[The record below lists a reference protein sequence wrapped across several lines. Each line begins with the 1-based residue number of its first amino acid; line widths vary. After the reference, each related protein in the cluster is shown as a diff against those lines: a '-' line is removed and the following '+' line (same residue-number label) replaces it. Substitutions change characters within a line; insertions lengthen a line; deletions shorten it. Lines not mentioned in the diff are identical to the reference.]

1 MLFIL
6 LAVAAIAA
14 VGYFIFKKVHAAS
27 AIFAVGVLLL
37 VIAAAT
43 GRIGYSS
50 AKIEPSGNAFYD
62 ELLIIESLFKSRYSG
77 TGMAI
82 MVLFGFVGYMRHIGA
97 DAKTVVA
104 LSKPLRKFHGS
115 YWLVP
120 IGFLVGTLL
129 SLVVPSAAALSLL
142 LVATL
147 MPALIAAGLS
157 PLTVGA
163 IIVTSSTIAPSPLEA
178 GLIQGASLV
187 DMTVTEFVFGNV
199 AKATIPALV
208 VVAFTHM
215 WWQCRCDIKDAAKMQ
230 AEVGAVAGGTN
241 GAAGSGEAGATA
253 DDTAAALRESESDRR
268 VREAV
273 ERAEGLPGFY
283 AILPLLPL
291 ILIIVSA
298 ILNRMGVIT
307 FEAEILPVTVVSLM
321 VTMIIEAIRLRDI
334 NYAVDSLKEFFAGL
348 GEAAAG
354 VVALIVAAAIL
365 VEGITQ
371 MGVIEGLTNIA
382 QRSSGAAVLMVI
394 IFVVAT
400 GLMALLT
407 GSGVAPY
414 FAFSEMVPG
423 LAAETSIHA
432 PQMLTSIWSAS
443 NLMRQGSPVNAAV
456 IIVSGALDVNPV
468 ELVRRTLV
476 PMIAGTVAAV
486 VFAFIFIA

>member
-1 MLFIL
+1 MIFIL

-37 VIAAAT
+37 IIAAAT
-43 GRIGYSS
+43 GRIEYSS

-104 LSKPLRKFHGS
+104 LSKPLRKFNGS

-163 IIVTSSTIAPSPLEA
+163 VIVTSSTIAPSPLEA

-199 AKATIPALV
+199 AKATIPALII
-208 VVAFTHM
+208 VAFTHM
-215 WWQCRCDIKDAAKMQ
+215 WWQHRCDIKDAAKMQ
-230 AEVGAVAGGTN
+230 AEVGAGV
-241 GAAGSGEAGATA
+241 GAPAGSAGAGDVA
-253 DDTAAALRESESDRR
+253 SEDAAELQESESDRR

-321 VTMIIEAIRLRDI
+321 VTMVIEAIRLRDI
-334 NYAVDSLKEFFAGL
+334 NYAVDSFKEFFAGL

-394 IFVVAT
+394 IFVAAT

-443 NLMRQGSPVNAAV
+443 NLSLIHISEPT
-456 IIVSGALDVNPV
+456 
-468 ELVRRTLV
+468 RRS
-476 PMIAGTVAAV
+476 
-486 VFAFIFIA
+486 

>member
-1 MLFIL
+1 MVFII
-6 LAVAAIAA
+6 LAAAAIAA

-37 VIAAAT
+37 MIAAAT
-43 GRIGYSS
+43 GRIDHS
-50 AKIEPSGNAFYD
+50 AAEIEATGNAFYD

-178 GLIQGASLV
+178 GLIQGASLT

-199 AKATIPALV
+199 AKATVPSLI
-208 VVAFTHM
+208 VVAVTHT
-215 WWQCRCDIKDAAKMQ
+215 WWQRHCDIKDAAKKQ
-230 AEVGAVAGGTN
+230 AELRSGG
-241 GAAGSGEAGATA
+241 AGSPDGA
-253 DDTAAALRESESDRR
+253 DDTEAASAAAEQEAESDRR

-273 ERAEGLPGFY
+273 ERAQGLPGFY
-283 AILPLLPL
+283 AVLPLLPL
-291 ILIIVSA
+291 ILIIISA
-298 ILNRMGVIT
+298 LLNRFGVLD
-307 FEAEILPVTVVSLM
+307 FEADILPVTVVSLM
-321 VTMIIEAIRLRDI
+321 ITMIIEAIRLKSVEH
-334 NYAVDSLKEFFAGL
+334 AVDSFKEFFNGL

-371 MGVIEGLTNIA
+371 MGVIEGLTSLA
-382 QRSSGAAVLMVI
+382 QHSSGAAALMVV
-394 IFVVAT
+394 IFVAAT

-423 LAAETSIHA
+423 LATETSIHA

-456 IIVSGALDVNPV
+456 IVVSGALEVNPID
-468 ELVRRTLV
+468 LVRRTMV
-476 PMIAGTVAAV
+476 PMVAGTVASV
-486 VFAFIFIA
+486 VFSFLLIG

>member
-1 MLFIL
+1 MIFIL
-6 LAVAAIAA
+6 LAVAAIVA
-14 VGYFIFKKVHAAS
+14 VGYFIFKEVHAAS

-37 VIAAAT
+37 IIAAAT
-43 GRIGYSS
+43 GRIEYSS

-104 LSKPLRKFHGS
+104 LSKPLRKFNGS

-208 VVAFTHM
+208 IVAFTHM
-215 WWQCRCDIKDAAKMQ
+215 WWQRRCDIKDAAKMQ
-230 AEVGAVAGGTN
+230 AEVGAGVGAGNGSAGT
-241 GAAGSGEAGATA
+241 GAEV
-253 DDTAAALRESESDRR
+253 TAADAAEMQESESDRR

-298 ILNRMGVIT
+298 ILNRMGVIS

-321 VTMIIEAIRLRDI
+321 VTMVIEAIRLHDI

-371 MGVIEGLTNIA
+371 MGVIDGLTTIA

-394 IFVVAT
+394 IFVAAT

-423 LAAETSIHA
+423 LAAQTSIHA

-476 PMIAGTVAAV
+476 PMLVGTIASV

>member
-1 MLFIL
+1 MIFIL

-37 VIAAAT
+37 IIAAAT
-43 GRIGYSS
+43 GRVEYSS
-50 AKIEPSGNAFYD
+50 AKFEPSGNAFYD

-104 LSKPLRKFHGS
+104 LSEPLRRFHGS

-129 SLVVPSAAALSLL
+129 SLVVPSASALSLL

-163 IIVTSSTIAPSPLEA
+163 VIVTSSTIAPSPLEA

-187 DMTVTEFVFGNV
+187 DMPVTEFVFGNV
-199 AKATIPALV
+199 AKATVPALV
-208 VVAFTHM
+208 IVAFTHM
-215 WWQCRCDIKDAAKMQ
+215 WWQRRCDIKDAAKKQ
-230 AEVGAVAGGTN
+230 AEVGAAVGGSA
-241 GAAGSGEAGATA
+241 GAAGHVTSE
-253 DDTAAALRESESDRR
+253 DAAELQESESDRR

-321 VTMIIEAIRLRDI
+321 VTMVIEAIRLRDI
-334 NYAVDSLKEFFAGL
+334 NYAVDSFKEFFAGI

-371 MGVIEGLTNIA
+371 MGVIDGLTSIA

-394 IFVVAT
+394 IFVAAT

-456 IIVSGALDVNPV
+456 IIVSGALNVNPV

-476 PMIAGTVAAV
+476 PMLVGTIASV
-486 VFAFIFIA
+486 VFAFIFIG

>member
-1 MLFIL
+1 MFYIL

-37 VIAAAT
+37 MIAAAT
-43 GRIGYSS
+43 GRIEYSS
-50 AKIEPSGNAFYD
+50 AKFDPSGNAFYD
-62 ELLIIESLFKSRYSG
+62 ELLIIESLFKSRYAG

-104 LSKPLRKFHGS
+104 LSKPLRRFHGS

-120 IGFLVGTLL
+120 LGFLVGTLL
-129 SLVVPSAAALSLL
+129 SLVVPSASALSLL

-178 GLIQGASLV
+178 GLIQGAALT
-187 DMTVTEFVFGNV
+187 DMTVTEFVFDNV
-199 AKATIPALV
+199 AKSTIPALIV
-208 VVAFTHM
+208 IAFTHM
-215 WWQCRCDIKDAAKMQ
+215 WWQRRCDIKDAAKKQ
-230 AEVGAVAGGTN
+230 AELSAK
-241 GAAGSGEAGATA
+241 AGALPL
-253 DDTAAALRESESDRR
+253 DDAPHTAAELQESESDRR

-283 AILPLLPL
+283 AVLPLLPL
-291 ILIIVSA
+291 VLIIVSA
-298 ILNRMGVIT
+298 ILNRMDLIS
-307 FEAEILPVTVVSLM
+307 FEADILPVTVVSLM
-321 VTMIIEAIRLRDI
+321 LTMIIEAIRLKNI

-354 VVALIVAAAIL
+354 VVALIVAAAVL

-371 MGVIEGLTNIA
+371 MGVIEGLTNLA
-382 QRSSGAAVLMVI
+382 QKSSGAAVLMVI
-394 IFVVAT
+394 VFVAAT
-400 GLMALLT
+400 ALMALVT

-456 IIVSGALDVNPV
+456 IIVAGALNVNPID
-468 ELVRRTLV
+468 LVRRTMV
-476 PMIAGTVAAV
+476 PMLAGTIASVI
-486 VFAFIFIA
+486 FAFLFIA

>member
-1 MLFIL
+1 MFYIL
-6 LAVAAIAA
+6 LAIAAIAA

-37 VIAAAT
+37 MIAAAT
-43 GRIGYSS
+43 GRIEYSS
-50 AKIEPSGNAFYD
+50 AKFDPSGNAFYD
-62 ELLIIESLFKSRYSG
+62 ELLIIESLFKSRYAG

-104 LSKPLRKFHGS
+104 LSKPLRRFHGS

-120 IGFLVGTLL
+120 LGFLVGTLL
-129 SLVVPSAAALSLL
+129 SLVVPSASALSLL

-178 GLIQGASLV
+178 GLIQGAALT
-187 DMTVTEFVFGNV
+187 DMTVTEFVFDNV
-199 AKATIPALV
+199 AKSTIPALIV
-208 VVAFTHM
+208 IAFTHM
-215 WWQCRCDIKDAAKMQ
+215 WWQRRCDIKDAAKKQ
-230 AEVGAVAGGTN
+230 AELSAK
-241 GAAGSGEAGATA
+241 AGALPL
-253 DDTAAALRESESDRR
+253 DDATDAPELQESESDRR

-283 AILPLLPL
+283 AVLPLLPL
-291 ILIIVSA
+291 VLIIVSA
-298 ILNRMGVIT
+298 ILNRMDLIS
-307 FEAEILPVTVVSLM
+307 FEADILPVTVVSLM
-321 VTMIIEAIRLRDI
+321 LTMIIEAIRLKNI

-354 VVALIVAAAIL
+354 VVALIVAAAVL

-371 MGVIEGLTNIA
+371 MGVIEGLTNLA
-382 QRSSGAAVLMVI
+382 QKSSGAAVLMVI
-394 IFVVAT
+394 VFVAAT
-400 GLMALLT
+400 ALMALVT

-456 IIVSGALDVNPV
+456 IIVAGALNVNPID
-468 ELVRRTLV
+468 LVRRTMV
-476 PMIAGTVAAV
+476 PMLAGTIASVI
-486 VFAFIFIA
+486 FAFLFIA

>member
-1 MLFIL
+1 MFYIL

-37 VIAAAT
+37 MIAAAT
-43 GRIGYSS
+43 GRIEYSS
-50 AKIEPSGNAFYD
+50 AKFDPSGNAFYD
-62 ELLIIESLFKSRYSG
+62 ELLIIESLFKSRYAG

-104 LSKPLRKFHGS
+104 LSKPLRRFHGS

-120 IGFLVGTLL
+120 LGFLVGTLL
-129 SLVVPSAAALSLL
+129 SLVVPSASALSLL

-178 GLIQGASLV
+178 GLIQGAALT
-187 DMTVTEFVFGNV
+187 DMTVTEFVFDNV
-199 AKATIPALV
+199 AKSTIPALIV
-208 VVAFTHM
+208 IAFTHM
-215 WWQCRCDIKDAAKMQ
+215 WWQRRCDIKDAAKKQ
-230 AEVGAVAGGTN
+230 AELSAK
-241 GAAGSGEAGATA
+241 AGALPL
-253 DDTAAALRESESDRR
+253 DDATDAPELQESESDRR

-283 AILPLLPL
+283 AVLPLLPL
-291 ILIIVSA
+291 VLIIVSA
-298 ILNRMGVIT
+298 ILNRMDLIS
-307 FEAEILPVTVVSLM
+307 FEADILPVTMVSLM
-321 VTMIIEAIRLRDI
+321 LTMIIEAIRLKNI

-354 VVALIVAAAIL
+354 VVALIVAAAVL

-371 MGVIEGLTNIA
+371 MGVIEGLTNLA
-382 QRSSGAAVLMVI
+382 QKSSGAAVLMVI
-394 IFVVAT
+394 VFVAAT
-400 GLMALLT
+400 ALMALVT

-456 IIVSGALDVNPV
+456 IIVAGALNVNPID
-468 ELVRRTLV
+468 LVRRTMV
-476 PMIAGTVAAV
+476 PMLAGTIASVI
-486 VFAFIFIA
+486 FAFLFIA

>member
-1 MLFIL
+1 MFYIL

-37 VIAAAT
+37 MIAAAT
-43 GRIGYSS
+43 GRIEYSS
-50 AKIEPSGNAFYD
+50 AKFDPSGNAFYD
-62 ELLIIESLFKSRYSG
+62 ELLIIESLFKSRYAG

-104 LSKPLRKFHGS
+104 LSKPLRRFHGS

-120 IGFLVGTLL
+120 LGFLVGTLL
-129 SLVVPSAAALSLL
+129 SLVVPSASALSLL

-178 GLIQGASLV
+178 GLIQGAALT
-187 DMTVTEFVFGNV
+187 DMTVTEFVFDNV
-199 AKATIPALV
+199 AKSTIPALIV
-208 VVAFTHM
+208 IAFTHM
-215 WWQCRCDIKDAAKMQ
+215 WWQRRCDIKDAAKKQ
-230 AEVGAVAGGTN
+230 AELAAKVGAP
-241 GAAGSGEAGATA
+241 SLDDATH
-253 DDTAAALRESESDRR
+253 TAAELQESESDRR

-283 AILPLLPL
+283 AVLPLLPL
-291 ILIIVSA
+291 VLIIVSA
-298 ILNRMGVIT
+298 ILNRMDLIS
-307 FEAEILPVTVVSLM
+307 FEADILPVTVVSLM
-321 VTMIIEAIRLRDI
+321 LTMIIEAIRLKNI

-354 VVALIVAAAIL
+354 VVALIVAAAVL

-371 MGVIEGLTNIA
+371 MGVIEGLTNLA
-382 QRSSGAAVLMVI
+382 QKSSGAAVLMVI
-394 IFVVAT
+394 VFVAAT
-400 GLMALLT
+400 ALMALVT

-423 LAAETSIHA
+423 LAAETPIHA

-456 IIVSGALDVNPV
+456 IIVAGALNVNPID
-468 ELVRRTLV
+468 LVRRTMV
-476 PMIAGTVAAV
+476 PMLAGTIASVI
-486 VFAFIFIA
+486 FAFLFIA

>member
-1 MLFIL
+1 MFYIL

-37 VIAAAT
+37 MIAAAT
-43 GRIGYSS
+43 GRIEYSS
-50 AKIEPSGNAFYD
+50 AKFDPSGNAFYD
-62 ELLIIESLFKSRYSG
+62 ELLIIESLFKSRYAG

-104 LSKPLRKFHGS
+104 LSKPLRRFHGS

-120 IGFLVGTLL
+120 LGFLVGTLL
-129 SLVVPSAAALSLL
+129 SLVVPSASALSLL

-178 GLIQGASLV
+178 GLIQGAALT
-187 DMTVTEFVFGNV
+187 DMTVTEFVFDNV
-199 AKATIPALV
+199 AKSTIPALIV
-208 VVAFTHM
+208 IAFTHM
-215 WWQCRCDIKDAAKMQ
+215 WWQRRCDIKDAAKKQ
-230 AEVGAVAGGTN
+230 AELSAKAGVLPLDD
-241 GAAGSGEAGATA
+241 ATDA
-253 DDTAAALRESESDRR
+253 PELQESESDRR

-283 AILPLLPL
+283 AVLPLLPL
-291 ILIIVSA
+291 VLIIVSA
-298 ILNRMGVIT
+298 ILNRMDLIS
-307 FEAEILPVTVVSLM
+307 FEADILPVTVVSLM
-321 VTMIIEAIRLRDI
+321 LTMIIEAIRLKNI

-354 VVALIVAAAIL
+354 VVALIVAAAVL

-371 MGVIEGLTNIA
+371 MGVIEGLTNLA
-382 QRSSGAAVLMVI
+382 QKSSGAAVLMVI
-394 IFVVAT
+394 VFVAAT
-400 GLMALLT
+400 ALMALVT

-456 IIVSGALDVNPV
+456 IIVAGALNVNPID
-468 ELVRRTLV
+468 LVRRTMV
-476 PMIAGTVAAV
+476 PMLAGTIASVI
-486 VFAFIFIA
+486 FAFLFIA

>member
-1 MLFIL
+1 MFYIL

-37 VIAAAT
+37 MIAAAT
-43 GRIGYSS
+43 GRIEYSS
-50 AKIEPSGNAFYD
+50 AKFDPSGNAFYD
-62 ELLIIESLFKSRYSG
+62 ELLIIESLFKSRYAG

-104 LSKPLRKFHGS
+104 LSKPLRRFHGS

-120 IGFLVGTLL
+120 LGFLVGTLL
-129 SLVVPSAAALSLL
+129 SLVVPSASALSLL

-178 GLIQGASLV
+178 GLIQGAALT
-187 DMTVTEFVFGNV
+187 DMTVTEFVFDNV
-199 AKATIPALV
+199 AKSTIPALIV
-208 VVAFTHM
+208 IAFTHM
-215 WWQCRCDIKDAAKMQ
+215 WWQRRCDIKDAAKKQ
-230 AEVGAVAGGTN
+230 AELSAK
-241 GAAGSGEAGATA
+241 AGALPL
-253 DDTAAALRESESDRR
+253 DDATDAPELQESESDRR

-283 AILPLLPL
+283 AVLPLLPL
-291 ILIIVSA
+291 VLIIVSA
-298 ILNRMGVIT
+298 ILNRMDLIS
-307 FEAEILPVTVVSLM
+307 FEADILPVTVVSLM
-321 VTMIIEAIRLRDI
+321 LTMIIEAIRLKNI

-354 VVALIVAAAIL
+354 VVALIVAAAVL

-371 MGVIEGLTNIA
+371 MGVIEGLTNLA
-382 QRSSGAAVLMVI
+382 QKSSGAAVLMVI
-394 IFVVAT
+394 VFVAAT
-400 GLMALLT
+400 ALMALVT

-456 IIVSGALDVNPV
+456 IIVAGALNVNPID
-468 ELVRRTLV
+468 LVRRTMV
-476 PMIAGTVAAV
+476 PMLAGTIASVI
-486 VFAFIFIA
+486 FAFLFIA

>member
-1 MLFIL
+1 MFYIL
-6 LAVAAIAA
+6 LSVAAIAA

-37 VIAAAT
+37 MIAAAT
-43 GRIGYSS
+43 GRIEYSS
-50 AKIEPSGNAFYD
+50 AKFDPSGNAFYD
-62 ELLIIESLFKSRYSG
+62 ELLIIESLFKSRFAG

-104 LSKPLRKFHGS
+104 LSKPLRRFHGS

-178 GLIQGASLV
+178 GLIQGAELTG
-187 DMTVTEFVFGNV
+187 MTVTEFVFDNV
-199 AKATIPALV
+199 AKSAIPALI
-208 VVAFTHM
+208 VVAITHM
-215 WWQCRCDIKDAAKMQ
+215 WWQRRCDIKDAAKLQ
-230 AEVGAVAGGTN
+230 AELTAKAGASPLDDATD
-241 GAAGSGEAGATA
+241 ATA
-253 DDTAAALRESESDRR
+253 DLPESESDRR

-283 AILPLLPL
+283 AVLPLLPL
-291 ILIIVSA
+291 LLIIVSA
-298 ILNRMGVIT
+298 ILNRMDLIG
-307 FEAEILPVTVVSLM
+307 FEADILPVTVVSLM
-321 VTMIIEAIRLRDI
+321 LTMIIEAIRLKNI
-334 NYAVDSLKEFFAGL
+334 NYAVDSLKEFFSGL

-354 VVALIVAAAIL
+354 VVALIVAAAVL

-371 MGVIEGLTNIA
+371 MGVIEGLTNLA
-382 QRSSGAAVLMVI
+382 QKSSGAAALMVI
-394 IFVVAT
+394 VFVVAT
-400 GLMALLT
+400 ALMALLT

-456 IIVSGALDVNPV
+456 IIVSGALNVNPID
-468 ELVRRTLV
+468 LVRRTLV
-476 PMIAGTVAAV
+476 PMIVGTIASV
-486 VFAFIFIA
+486 VFAFLFIA

>member
-1 MLFIL
+1 MFYIL

-37 VIAAAT
+37 MIAAAT
-43 GRIGYSS
+43 GRIEYSS
-50 AKIEPSGNAFYD
+50 AKFDPSGNAFYD
-62 ELLIIESLFKSRYSG
+62 ELLIIESLFKSRYAG

-104 LSKPLRKFHGS
+104 LSKPLRRFHGS

-120 IGFLVGTLL
+120 LGFLVGTLL
-129 SLVVPSAAALSLL
+129 SLVVPSASALSLL

-178 GLIQGASLV
+178 GLIQGAALT
-187 DMTVTEFVFGNV
+187 DMTVTEFVFDNV
-199 AKATIPALV
+199 AKSTIPALIV
-208 VVAFTHM
+208 IAFTHM
-215 WWQCRCDIKDAAKMQ
+215 WWQRRCDIKDAAKKQ
-230 AEVGAVAGGTN
+230 AELTAKVGAP
-241 GAAGSGEAGATA
+241 SL
-253 DDTAAALRESESDRR
+253 DDAPHTAAELQESESDRR

-283 AILPLLPL
+283 AVLPLLPL
-291 ILIIVSA
+291 VLIIVSA
-298 ILNRMGVIT
+298 ILNRMDLIS
-307 FEAEILPVTVVSLM
+307 FEADILPVTVVSLM
-321 VTMIIEAIRLRDI
+321 LTMIIEATRLKNI

-354 VVALIVAAAIL
+354 VVALIVAAAVL

-371 MGVIEGLTNIA
+371 MGVIEGLTNLA
-382 QRSSGAAVLMVI
+382 QKSSGAAVLMVI
-394 IFVVAT
+394 VFVAAT
-400 GLMALLT
+400 ALMALVT

-456 IIVSGALDVNPV
+456 IIVAGALNVNPID
-468 ELVRRTLV
+468 LVRRTMV
-476 PMIAGTVAAV
+476 PMLAGTIASVI
-486 VFAFIFIA
+486 FAFLFIA